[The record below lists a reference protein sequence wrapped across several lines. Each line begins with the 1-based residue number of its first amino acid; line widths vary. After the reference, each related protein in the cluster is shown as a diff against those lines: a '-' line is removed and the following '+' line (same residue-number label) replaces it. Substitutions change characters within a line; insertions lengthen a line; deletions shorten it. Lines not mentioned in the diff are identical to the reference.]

1 MDRAAHGG
9 RPGGGFISFAP
20 PSVKSMRRRKVEG
33 FQEGGGVPLCR
44 RGWGGEAA
52 ALVESGNR
60 PPLRAPGRGRS
71 PPSPF
76 SSTQQQ

>member
-44 RGWGGEAA
+44 RGWGERRRRSSKAA
-52 ALVESGNR
+52 T
-60 PPLRAPGRGRS
+60 GRH
-71 PPSPF
+71 
-76 SSTQQQ
+76 